1 MADKFTIN
9 DDTERDIYNK
19 AVRAA
24 KGLGVHGKKAEGA
37 KAVESYRSG
46 LTKAV
51 DKGVEEGTLRERIA
65 ARQKKID

>member
-1 MADKFTIN
+1 MAKFRIN
-9 DDTERDIYNK
+9 DDTERAVYKK
-19 AVRAA
+19 AVRGAT
-24 KGLGVHGKKAEGA
+24 GLGYKGKVQAGTD
-37 KAVESYRSG
+37 AVLKYRKG